1 MQTHRIISGLT
12 VFLMVVLVAAGWF
25 LVAQPQLA
33 AADTANKSLAG
44 VQSQTAATRA
54 TITRLMG
61 EQKKLPSLTKDLAA
75 LRLSIPAGAESSA
88 YINGLDALAAASGVT
103 ITELKLDDPVAYS
116 SPAPAAPAPAAA
128 GATPSP
134 TPTPAPTPTATP
146 KAAHAAAAAGWTPP
160 SDARIT
166 GSNFIAIPVSVSTSG
181 DWPTTLAFIK
191 GLQSG
196 QRLFLVTGLST
207 ELDTSG
213 ALKATVKGY
222 IYVLL
227 DPKSAALDKKAAAA
241 ATPAPTPTPTVT
253 PSPTVTPNPSGS
265 ATPTPTPSPTPTK

>member
-1 MQTHRIISGLT
+1 MQSHRILSGLT

-33 AADTANKSLAG
+33 AADTANTTLAG
-44 VQSQTAATRA
+44 VRSQTAATQA

-61 EQKKLPSLTKDLAA
+61 EQKELPGLTKDLAA
-75 LRLSIPAGAESSA
+75 LRLSIPAGADSSA

-103 ITELKLDDPVAYS
+103 ITELKLDDPVVYS
-116 SPAPAAPAPAAA
+116 SPAPAVAVAPAA

-134 TPTPAPTPTATP
+134 TPTPTPTAT
-146 KAAHAAAAAGWTPP
+146 KAPVATGWTPP
-160 SDARIT
+160 TDSRIT
-166 GSNFIAIPVSVSTSG
+166 GTNFIAIPVAVTTSG
-181 DWPTTLAFIK
+181 DWPTTLAFLK

-196 QRLFLVTGLST
+196 QRLFLITGIST

-213 ALKATVKGY
+213 ALKATAKGY

-227 DPKSAALDKKAAAA
+227 DPASAKIDTAAAGA
-241 ATPAPTPTPTVT
+241 
-253 PSPTVTPNPSGS
+253 S
-265 ATPTPTPSPTPTK
+265 ASPTPTTSPTP

>member
-33 AADTANKSLAG
+33 AAATANQTLTG
-44 VQSQTAATRA
+44 VQSQSAATQA
-54 TITRLMG
+54 TITQLIG

-103 ITELKLDDPVAYS
+103 ITELKLDDPVVYS
-116 SPAPAAPAPAAA
+116 SAAPPPAVAATA
-128 GATPSP
+128 GATPTP
-134 TPTPAPTPTATP
+134 TPTPTAAKAPAPT
-146 KAAHAAAAAGWTPP
+146 GWTPP
-160 SDARIT
+160 TDSRIT
-166 GSNFIAIPVSVSTSG
+166 GSNFIAIPVSVTTSG
-181 DWPTTLAFIK
+181 DWPTTLAFLK

-196 QRLFLVTGLST
+196 QRLFLITGLTT
-207 ELDTSG
+207 EADASG
-213 ALKATVKGY
+213 LLKATVKGY

-227 DPKSAALDKKAAAA
+227 DPASAKIDTSKDETAL
-241 ATPAPTPTPTVT
+241 APTPTPTPT
-253 PSPTVTPNPSGS
+253 PTVTPNPSGS
-265 ATPTPTPSPTPTK
+265 STPTPTTSPTP